1 MLKWILENFNLN
13 RKVKGSNV
21 LYNIYINQGN
31 YVSTYVFQ
39 KHYEFLGLKS
49 LAYKRQGKPAPK
61 RKSLHEF
68 GLKIISKVIL
78 AQKILVK
85 NGLLILNL
93 SKLTTNDFTYTQL
106 LKQKSNY
113 LLNFSISKTRFS
125 EETINLVKQT
135 IKKYNIK
142 PKFFHSDHGVEYA
155 NYKFANFLKQNG
167 IQQSMSP
174 KGNALANR
182 PIEYFY
188 AVFQRELINIEGQ
201 NFENVAIAYQKISEF
216 IDWYNE
222 EGAKLLII

>member
-1 MLKWILENFNLN
+1 M
-13 RKVKGSNV
+13 
-21 LYNIYINQGN
+21 
-31 YVSTYVFQ
+31 FQ

-222 EGAKLLII
+222 EAAKVAYHIKLQAIIWGKLFVQIF

>member
-1 MLKWILENFNLN
+1 M
-13 RKVKGSNV
+13 
-21 LYNIYINQGN
+21 
-31 YVSTYVFQ
+31 
-39 KHYEFLGLKS
+39 
-49 LAYKRQGKPAPK
+49 
-61 RKSLHEF
+61 
-68 GLKIISKVIL
+68 
-78 AQKILVK
+78 
-85 NGLLILNL
+85 
-93 SKLTTNDFTYTQL
+93 
-106 LKQKSNY
+106 
-113 LLNFSISKTRFS
+113 LNFSISKTRFS

-188 AVFQRELINIEGQ
+188 AVFQRELINIEGE

-216 IDWYNE
+216 IDWYNNE
-222 EGAKLLII
+222 RLKVAYHIKLQAIIWGKLFVQIFKMNMLEKINKSGVIKIIGKKLIVWDFSTYLNYWSKFINQFNIC